1 MSVHIDLLQS
11 QIRQASR
18 RLRGFTCD
26 ERGIVAVEWVAIA
39 GAALI
44 GGILVVWFLTNS
56 LNTPASSIGGNLSD
70 CETWAS
76 ANSASISGCQ

>member
-1 MSVHIDLLQS
+1 MMSFDTLKS
-11 QIRQASR
+11 RAREASR
-18 RLRGFTCD
+18 WFGRFTRN

-39 GAALI
+39 GAVLI
-44 GGILVVWFLTNS
+44 GGIFVVWFLTNS